1 MLHIRSTTSKAMG
14 GLGGGRLGRGK
25 MLSGIQTLL
34 EAEEELRTKLG
45 ASGCIHPGDEGR
57 GVPSCSGPTEMIL
70 ALEEAAGLVAFVG
83 WECREAFYRLGRSS
97 VGKA

>member
-1 MLHIRSTTSKAMG
+1 MPHIRSTTGKATG
-14 GLGGGRLGRGK
+14 VGAGEVGWGK